1 MRKDKSTHPVVIIDG
16 ETLTP
21 EDVFEVAVNFA
32 KVELSRDAVEKM
44 IKSRKLVE
52 SWIEKDETI
61 YGVTTGFGDFAMV
74 RIRRDEIE
82 KLQRNLIYSHSAGA
96 GEPLPPEVVRA
107 MMLLRANAL
116 AKGYS
121 GIRPETV
128 DYLIK
133 FLNHHITPIIPSQ
146 GSVGSSGDLVQLAHL
161 VLTMM
166 GEGNVWLGRSID
178 PNQLKKIP
186 ANSALKKFNLK
197 PIKLSA
203 KEGLALI
210 NGTQMMTAYASLI
223 VKQAKELCKI
233 ADIAASLSIEALK
246 GTDRAFDER
255 IHKLRPHPGQ
265 QKVARNILRMMRN
278 SEIRLSHLYDDP
290 RVQDAYS
297 LRCVPQIHGASRDAI
312 DYAYNVVSIE
322 INSATDNP
330 LIFPEDGEHLEGGNF
345 HGQPIALAMDFIAI
359 ALSELANVSER
370 RIERLVNAQL
380 SGLPKFLTT
389 QGGLNSGLMIAQYT
403 AASLVSEN
411 KVLSHPAS
419 VDSIPTSANQEDH
432 NSMGSISAQKAYRVL
447 KNVQTVLAIEIMCA
461 VQGIDFARIDPKT
474 GKIMKCGIGTQSA
487 YEFVRK
493 KIKHLDEDRILHNDI
508 LKALEIVKSG
518 EIIKVVEEAIGE
530 KLE

>member
-1 MRKDKSTHPVVIIDG
+1 MRREKSSHFIIVDG

-21 EDVFEVAVNFA
+21 EKVFDVAVNFA
-32 KVELSRDAVEKM
+32 PVKLSQMAISKM
-44 IKSRKLVE
+44 RKSRQLVE
-52 SWIEKDETI
+52 RWVRKNETI
-61 YGVTTGFGDFAMV
+61 YGVTTGFGDFATV
-74 RIRRDEIE
+74 RIEKDKIE
-82 KLQRNLIYSHSAGA
+82 KLQQNLIYSHSAGA
-96 GEPLPPEVVRA
+96 GEALPPEVVRA

-121 GIRPETV
+121 GVRVEIVEM
-128 DYLIK
+128 LIN
-133 FLNHHITPIIPSQ
+133 FLNYHITPIIPSQ

-161 VLTMM
+161 ALTMM
-166 GEGNVWLGRSID
+166 GEGDVWLGVDIEPS
-178 PNQLKKIP
+178 
-186 ANSALKKFNLK
+186 NLK
-197 PIKLSA
+197 RIKSKTALRKFRLKPLKFSA

-210 NGTQMMTAYASLI
+210 NGTQMMTAYACLI

-246 GTDRAFDER
+246 GTDKAFDER
-255 IHKLRPHPGQ
+255 IHKLRPYPGQ
-265 QKVARNILRMMRN
+265 QKVARNILRLMKN

-312 DYAYNVVSIE
+312 DYVYDIVSIE

-330 LIFPEDGEHLEGGNF
+330 LIFPEDEIHLEGGNF

-359 ALSELANVSER
+359 ALSEIANVSER

-432 NSMGSISAQKAYRVL
+432 NSMGSIAAQKAYKVL
-447 KNVQTVLAIEIMCA
+447 KNVQTVLAIEMMCA
-461 VQGIDFARIDPKT
+461 VQGIDFARVDSKT
-474 GKIMKCGIGTQSA
+474 GKLMKCGVGTQAA
-487 YEFVRK
+487 YEFVRR

-508 LKALEIVKSG
+508 LKALEIVRSG

-530 KLE
+530 ELE

>member
-1 MRKDKSTHPVVIIDG
+1 
-16 ETLTP
+16 
-21 EDVFEVAVNFA
+21 
-32 KVELSRDAVEKM
+32 
-44 IKSRKLVE
+44 
-52 SWIEKDETI
+52 
-61 YGVTTGFGDFAMV
+61 
-74 RIRRDEIE
+74 
-82 KLQRNLIYSHSAGA
+82 
-96 GEPLPPEVVRA
+96 
-107 MMLLRANAL
+107 
-116 AKGYS
+116 
-121 GIRPETV
+121 
-128 DYLIK
+128 
-133 FLNHHITPIIPSQ
+133 
-146 GSVGSSGDLVQLAHL
+146 
-161 VLTMM
+161 
-166 GEGNVWLGRSID
+166 
-178 PNQLKKIP
+178 
-186 ANSALKKFNLK
+186 
-197 PIKLSA
+197 
-203 KEGLALI
+203 
-210 NGTQMMTAYASLI
+210 MMTAYACLI

-255 IHKLRPHPGQ
+255 IHKLRPYRGQ

-312 DYAYNVVSIE
+312 DYVYNIVSIE

-370 RIERLVNAQL
+370 RIERLVNSQL
-380 SGLPKFLTT
+380 SGLPKFLTKI
-389 QGGLNSGLMIAQYT
+389 GGLNSGLMIAQYT

-461 VQGIDFARIDPKT
+461 VQGIDFARVDEKT
-474 GKIMKCGIGTQSA
+474 GKIMKCGVGTQA
-487 YEFVRK
+487 VYEFVRK
-493 KIKHLDEDRILHNDI
+493 HIKHLDEDRILHKDI
-508 LKALEIVKSG
+508 VKALELVKSG
-518 EIIKVVEEAIGE
+518 EIIKVAEEAIGE
-530 KLE
+530 KLG

>member
-1 MRKDKSTHPVVIIDG
+1 MRNVKNSHLTVIVDG

-21 EDVFEVAVNFA
+21 EKVFEVAVNFA
-32 KVELSRDAVEKM
+32 RVDLSPEAIQKM
-44 IKSRKLVE
+44 KRSRKLVE
-52 SWIEKDETI
+52 DWVERNETI
-61 YGVTTGFGDFAMV
+61 YGVTTGFGDFATV
-74 RIRRDEIE
+74 RIKKEEIE
-82 KLQRNLIYSHSAGA
+82 KLQKNLIYSHSAGA
-96 GEPLPPEVVRA
+96 GEPLPPEIVRA
-107 MMLLRANAL
+107 MMLLRANTL

-121 GIRPETV
+121 GIRPEV
-128 DYLIK
+128 VRYLID
-133 FLNHHITPIIPSQ
+133 FLNHGITPIIPSK

-161 VLTMM
+161 ALTML
-166 GEGNVWLGRSID
+166 GEGEVWVGKSTEISK
-178 PNQLKKIP
+178 LKKMP
-186 ANSALKKFNLK
+186 ARHALKKFNLK
-197 PIKLSA
+197 PVNLSA

-223 VKQAKELCKI
+223 VKQARELCKI

-255 IHKLRPHPGQ
+255 IHRLRPHPGQ
-265 QKVARNILRMMRN
+265 IKVARNILRMMKN

-330 LIFPEDGEHLEGGNF
+330 LIFPEDGVHLEGGNF

-370 RIERLVNAQL
+370 RIERLVNSQL

-447 KNVQTVLAIEIMCA
+447 ENVQTVLAIEIICA
-461 VQGIDFARIDPKT
+461 TQGLDFSRVDQKT
-474 GKIMKCGIGTQSA
+474 GKIMKAGIGTQA
-487 YEFVRK
+487 VYEFVRR
-493 KIKHLDEDRILHNDI
+493 KIKHLDEDRILHKDI
-508 LKALEIVKSG
+508 LKAIDIVKSG
-518 EIIKVVEEAIGE
+518 EIIKIVEKAIGE
-530 KLE
+530 ELE

>member
-1 MRKDKSTHPVVIIDG
+1 MEREKGSHLVIVDG

-21 EDVFEVAVNFA
+21 EKVFDVAVNFA
-32 KVELSRDAVEKM
+32 PVKLSQKAISRMKKSRELVEKW
-44 IKSRKLVE
+44 VQT
-52 SWIEKDETI
+52 DETI
-61 YGVTTGFGDFAMV
+61 YGVTTGFGDFATV
-74 RIRRDEIE
+74 RIEKDKIE
-82 KLQRNLIYSHSAGA
+82 KLQQNLIYSHSAGA
-96 GEPLPPEVVRA
+96 GEALPPEVVRA

-121 GIRPETV
+121 GVRVETV
-128 DYLIK
+128 EMLIN
-133 FLNHHITPIIPSQ
+133 FLNHYITPIIPSQ

-161 VLTMM
+161 ALAMM
-166 GEGNVWLGRSID
+166 GEGDVWVGKDVD
-178 PNQLKKIP
+178 PSNLKKMK
-186 ANSALKKFNLK
+186 STTALKKFGLK
-197 PIKLSA
+197 PLKLSA

-210 NGTQMMTAYASLI
+210 NGTQMMTAYACLI

-255 IHKLRPHPGQ
+255 IHKLRPYPGQ
-265 QKVARNILRMMRN
+265 QKVARNILRMMKN

-312 DYAYNVVSIE
+312 DYVYNVVSIE

-330 LIFPEDGEHLEGGNF
+330 LIFPEDKIHLEGGNF

-359 ALSELANVSER
+359 ALSEIANVSER

-432 NSMGSISAQKAYRVL
+432 NSMGSIAAQKAYRVL

-461 VQGIDFARIDPKT
+461 AQGIDFARVDSKT
-474 GKIMKCGIGTQSA
+474 GKLMKCGVGTQAA
-487 YEFVRK
+487 YEFVRE
-493 KIKHLDEDRILHNDI
+493 KIKHLDEDRILYNDI

-518 EIIKVVEEAIGE
+518 EIIKVVEKAIGE
-530 KLE
+530 ELE

>member
-1 MRKDKSTHPVVIIDG
+1 MRNNKKSKLIVIDG

-21 EDVFEVAVNFA
+21 EKVFEVAVNFA
-32 KVELSRDAVEKM
+32 PVKLSPNAISK
-44 IKSRKLVE
+44 IQKSRKLVE
-52 SWIEKDETI
+52 SWVEKNETI
-61 YGVTTGFGDFAMV
+61 YGVTTGFGDFATV
-74 RIRRDEIE
+74 RIEKDQIE
-82 KLQRNLIYSHSAGA
+82 KLQRNLIFSHSAGA

-121 GIRPETV
+121 GVRVETINM
-128 DYLIK
+128 LID
-133 FLNHHITPIIPSQ
+133 FLNYRITPIIPSQ

-161 VLTMM
+161 VLAMM
-166 GEGNVWLGRSID
+166 GKGDVWIVED
-178 PNQLKKIP
+178 FNHLKKVKASI
-186 ANSALKKFNLK
+186 ALKKFGLK
-197 PIKLSA
+197 PIELSA

-210 NGTQMMTAYASLI
+210 NGTQMMTAFACLI
-223 VKQAKELCKI
+223 VKQAKDLCKI

-255 IHKLRPHPGQ
+255 IHKLRPYQGQ
-265 QKVARNILRMMRN
+265 QKVARNILRMMKN

-312 DYAYNVVSIE
+312 DYVYNIVSIE

-330 LIFPEDGEHLEGGNF
+330 LIFPEDGIHLEGGNF

-370 RIERLVNAQL
+370 RIERLVNSQL

-447 KNVQTVLAIEIMCA
+447 KNVQTVIAIELMCA
-461 VQGIDFARIDPKT
+461 AQGIDFAKVDPKT
-474 GKIMKCGIGTQSA
+474 GRIMKCGVGSQTA
-487 YEFVRK
+487 YEFIRR
-493 KIKHLDEDRILHNDI
+493 KIKHLDEDRILHDDI
-508 LKALEIVKSG
+508 IKALEIVKTG
-518 EIIKVVEEAIGE
+518 EIIKVVEDAIGE
-530 KLE
+530 ELE

>member
-1 MRKDKSTHPVVIIDG
+1 MKNNKTSHPVIVDG

-21 EDVFEVAVNFA
+21 EKVFDVAVNFA
-32 KVELSRDAVEKM
+32 PVKLSPDAISKMKKSRQLVEKW
-44 IKSRKLVE
+44 VQ
-52 SWIEKDETI
+52 KDEVI
-61 YGVTTGFGDFAMV
+61 YGVTTGFGDFATV
-74 RIRRDEIE
+74 KIEKKEIE
-82 KLQRNLIYSHSAGA
+82 KLQRNLIFSHSAGA

-116 AKGYS
+116 SKGYS
-121 GIRPETV
+121 GVRVETV
-128 DYLIK
+128 KMLID
-133 FLNHHITPIIPSQ
+133 FLNLHITPIIPSQ
-146 GSVGSSGDLVQLAHL
+146 GSVGSSGDLVQLSHL
-161 VLTMM
+161 VLAMM
-166 GEGNVWLGRSID
+166 GEGNVWVGKDINPL
-178 PNQLKKIP
+178 NLKKMK
-186 ANSALKKFNLK
+186 ALSALKKFGLE
-197 PIKLSA
+197 PIRLSA

-210 NGTQMMTAYASLI
+210 NGTQMMTAYACLI

-255 IHKLRPHPGQ
+255 IHKLRPYQGQ
-265 QKVARNILRMMRN
+265 QKVARNILRMMKN

-312 DYAYNVVSIE
+312 DYVYEIVSIE
-322 INSATDNP
+322 VNSATDNP
-330 LIFPEDGEHLEGGNF
+330 LIFPEDEVHLEGGNF

-389 QGGLNSGLMIAQYT
+389 RGGLNSGLMIAQYT

-411 KVLSHPAS
+411 KVLAHPAS

-461 VQGIDFARIDPKT
+461 AQGIDFAKVDPKT
-474 GKIMKCGIGTQSA
+474 GKIMRCGIGTQAA

-508 LKALEIVKSG
+508 VKALEIVRSG
-518 EIIKVVEEAIGE
+518 EIINVVEKAIGE

>member
-1 MRKDKSTHPVVIIDG
+1 
-16 ETLTP
+16 L
-21 EDVFEVAVNFA
+21 
-32 KVELSRDAVEKM
+32 
-44 IKSRKLVE
+44 
-52 SWIEKDETI
+52 WIEKDETI
-61 YGVTTGFGDFAMV
+61 YGVTTGFGDFATV
-74 RIRRDEIE
+74 RIKKDEIE

-121 GIRPETV
+121 GIKPETV
-128 DYLIK
+128 NYLIN
-133 FLNHHITPIIPSQ
+133 FLNYHITPIIPSQ

-161 VLTMM
+161 VLAMM
-166 GEGNVWLGRSID
+166 GEGEVWLGESLD
-178 PNQLKKIP
+178 TNKLKKIS
-186 ANSALKKFNLK
+186 ANSALKKFKMK
-197 PIKLSA
+197 PVNLSA

-345 HGQPIALAMDFIAI
+345 HGQPIALAMDFVAI

-432 NSMGSISAQKAYRVL
+432 NSMGSISAQKAYRIL

>member
-1 MRKDKSTHPVVIIDG
+1 MRKDKTSHPVITVDG

-21 EDVFEVAVNFA
+21 ENVFEVAVNFA
-32 KVELSRDAVEKM
+32 KVEISPDAIEKM
-44 IKSRKLVE
+44 RKSRKLVE
-52 SWIEKDETI
+52 TWIEKDETI
-61 YGVTTGFGDFAMV
+61 YGVTTGFGDFATV
-74 RIRRDEIE
+74 RIKKDEIE

-96 GEPLPPEVVRA
+96 GEPLPPEIVRA

-121 GIRPETV
+121 GIKPETV
-128 DYLIK
+128 NYLIN
-133 FLNHHITPIIPSQ
+133 FLNYHITPIIPSQ

-161 VLTMM
+161 VLAMM
-166 GEGNVWLGRSID
+166 GEGDVWVGKSID
-178 PNQLKKIP
+178 PGKLKKIP
-186 ANSALKKFNLK
+186 ANFALKKFKMK
-197 PIKLSA
+197 PVKLSA

-345 HGQPIALAMDFIAI
+345 HGQPIALAMDFVAI

-432 NSMGSISAQKAYRVL
+432 NSMGSISAQKAYKIL

>member
-1 MRKDKSTHPVVIIDG
+1 MRNNRKPRLVVIDG

-21 EDVFEVAVNFA
+21 EKVFDVAVNFA
-32 KVELSRDAVEKM
+32 PVKLSPDAISK
-44 IKSRKLVE
+44 IQKSRKLVE
-52 SWIEKDETI
+52 SWVEKNETI
-61 YGVTTGFGDFAMV
+61 YGVTTGFGDFATV
-74 RIRRDEIE
+74 KIEKDEIE
-82 KLQRNLIYSHSAGA
+82 KLQQNLIFSHSAGA

-121 GIRPETV
+121 GVRVETV
-128 DYLIK
+128 NMLIDL
-133 FLNHHITPIIPSQ
+133 LNHHITPIIPSQ

-161 VLTMM
+161 VLAMM
-166 GEGNVWLGRSID
+166 GKGDVWIGAD
-178 PNQLKKIP
+178 VKNLKKVK
-186 ANSALKKFNLK
+186 AYTALKKFGLK

-210 NGTQMMTAYASLI
+210 NGTQMMTAYACLI
-223 VKQAKELCKI
+223 VKQAKDLCKI

-255 IHKLRPHPGQ
+255 IHKLRPYQGQ

-312 DYAYNVVSIE
+312 DYVYNIVSIE

-330 LIFPEDGEHLEGGNF
+330 LIFPEDGVHLEGGNF

-370 RIERLVNAQL
+370 RIERLVNSQL
-380 SGLPKFLTT
+380 SGLPKFLTV

-432 NSMGSISAQKAYRVL
+432 NSMGSISAQKAYRIL
-447 KNVQTVLAIEIMCA
+447 KNVQTVIAIEIMCA
-461 VQGIDFARIDPKT
+461 AQGIDFAKVDPKT
-474 GKIMKCGIGTQSA
+474 GKIMKCGVGSQAA
-487 YEFVRK
+487 YEFIRR
-493 KIKHLDEDRILHNDI
+493 KIKHLDEDRILHDDI
-508 LKALEIVKSG
+508 IKALEIVKTG
-518 EIIKVVEEAIGE
+518 EIIKAVEDAIGE
-530 KLE
+530 ELE

>member
-1 MRKDKSTHPVVIIDG
+1 MVKSKSTRFVLVDG

-21 EDVFEVAVNFA
+21 EDVFDVAVNFVS
-32 KVELSRDAVEKM
+32 VELSRDAIFKMKKSRELVEKW
-44 IKSRKLVE
+44 VE
-52 SWIEKDETI
+52 SGETI

-74 RIRRDEIE
+74 RIEKDKIE

-107 MMLLRANAL
+107 MMLLRSNAL

-121 GIRPETV
+121 GVRPEIV
-128 DYLIK
+128 D
-133 FLNHHITPIIPSQ
+133 FLLKLLNNGITPIIPAQ

-166 GEGNVWLGRSID
+166 GEGEVWVGKSINVD
-178 PNQLKKIP
+178 ELKKL
-186 ANSALKKFNLK
+186 SSRLALKKFRLK
-197 PIKLSA
+197 PLKLSA

-255 IHKLRPHPGQ
+255 IHRLRPYHGQ

-278 SEIRLSHLYDDP
+278 SQLRLSHLYDDP

-312 DYAYNVVSIE
+312 DYVYNIVSIE

-330 LIFPEDGEHLEGGNF
+330 LIFPDDGEHLEGGNF

-370 RIERLVNAQL
+370 RIERLVNSQL
-380 SGLPKFLTT
+380 SGLPKFLTKV
-389 QGGLNSGLMIAQYT
+389 GGLNSGLMIAQYT

-461 VQGIDFARIDPKT
+461 VQGIDFARVDEKT
-474 GKIMKCGIGTQSA
+474 GKIMKCGVGTQA
-487 YEFVRK
+487 VYEFVRK
-493 KIKHLDEDRILHNDI
+493 HIKHLDEDRILHKDI
-508 LKALEIVKSG
+508 VKALELVKSG
-518 EIIKVVEEAIGE
+518 EIIKVAEKAIGE

>member
-1 MRKDKSTHPVVIIDG
+1 MRKTSHSVITVDG

-21 EDVFEVAVNFA
+21 EKVFEVAVNFA
-32 KVELSRDAVEKM
+32 KVELSSEAIEKM
-44 IKSRKLVE
+44 QKSRKLVE
-52 SWIEKDETI
+52 KWIENNETI
-61 YGVTTGFGDFAMV
+61 YGVTTGFGDFATV
-74 RIRRDEIE
+74 KIKKDEIE
-82 KLQRNLIYSHSAGA
+82 KLQKNLIFSHSAGT
-96 GEPLPPEVVRA
+96 GEPLPTEVVRA

-121 GIRPETV
+121 GIKPETV
-128 DYLIK
+128 NYLID
-133 FLNHHITPIIPSQ
+133 FLNYGITPVIPSQ
-146 GSVGSSGDLVQLAHL
+146 GSVGSSGDLVQLSHL
-161 VLTMM
+161 ALAMM
-166 GEGNVWLGRSID
+166 GKGEVWVGKSLDIS
-178 PNQLKKIP
+178 QLKKMLAI
-186 ANSALKKFNLK
+186 SALKKFGLN
-197 PIKLSA
+197 PVKLSA

-255 IHKLRPHPGQ
+255 IHKLRPYPGQ
-265 QKVARNILRMMRN
+265 MKVARNILRMMRN
-278 SEIRLSHLYDDP
+278 SGIRLSHLYDDP

-312 DYAYNVVSIE
+312 DYVYNIVSIE

-330 LIFPEDGEHLEGGNF
+330 LIFPDDGVHLEGGNF

-370 RIERLVNAQL
+370 RIERLVNSQL

-447 KNVQTVLAIEIMCA
+447 KNVQAVLAIEIMCA
-461 VQGIDFARIDPKT
+461 AQGLDFSRIDPKT
-474 GKIMKCGIGTQSA
+474 GKIMKAGLGTQA
-487 YEFVRK
+487 VYEFVRK
-493 KIKHLDEDRILHNDI
+493 KIKHLDEDRILHKDI
-508 LKALEIVKSG
+508 LKAIEIVKSG
-518 EIIKVVEEAIGE
+518 EVIKVAEEAIGE